1 MSINLFILAFSYC
14 LLYLLTAFSYWIV
27 FPRKSKNVDYI
38 SWFAY
43 HRQSKHNSKTWQ
55 SSWSYLTASLQHINL
70 SREGLM
76 IMTKDIFIYSLPQNK
91 ARQGQHLV
99 AINTASLREMN
110 LFLMLELNEA
120 ASFGATHEFP
130 HTSNPL
136 VRRDAQRRK
145 NLMENCEKLCGRARK
160 ITEMIDWRHLRHFTF
175 IICLR
180 SACCCCWST
189 SQRKTQKQLTFSC
202 SLNFSIKTRRKPNR
216 VTKPRLS
223 LSLSTHK
230 AEDSPKYELKRQEN
244 SRKSD

>member
-1 MSINLFILAFSYC
+1 
-14 LLYLLTAFSYWIV
+14 
-27 FPRKSKNVDYI
+27 
-38 SWFAY
+38 
-43 HRQSKHNSKTWQ
+43 
-55 SSWSYLTASLQHINL
+55 
-70 SREGLM
+70 M

-160 ITEMIDWRHLRHFTF
+160 ITEMID
-175 IICLR
+175 
-180 SACCCCWST
+180 
-189 SQRKTQKQLTFSC
+189 
-202 SLNFSIKTRRKPNR
+202 
-216 VTKPRLS
+216 
-223 LSLSTHK
+223 
-230 AEDSPKYELKRQEN
+230 
-244 SRKSD
+244 